1 MGGADQSGALVAEV
15 RGVAGARYTWDWVPA
30 RWYLAQ
36 LPQGRKAARVSELCQ
51 VRGGP
56 FTSAAG
62 CPQALGAMSE

>member
-36 LPQGRKAARVSELCQ
+36 LPQGRKAARVSELFQ
-51 VRGGP
+51 VRGGLL
-56 FTSAAG
+56 SAQLVCSAG
-62 CPQALGAMSE
+62 IVWATK

>member
-36 LPQGRKAARVSELCQ
+36 LPQGRKAARVNGLWR
-51 VRGGP
+51 VRGVP
-56 FTSAAG
+56 
-62 CPQALGAMSE
+62 